1 MSGGAFMTDK
11 SLGQYLKE
19 LRGANNY
26 TQEYIA
32 SYLNIT
38 RQAYS
43 HYETGRVSPN
53 TETLCKISDF
63 YNVPISI
70 LLELYVPSESISQS
84 SCCNFSTIPDSCD
97 DLISDFYKFINN
109 PANIDKIRQLARKEK
124 ELIYYFENITIDDQH
139 DLLEYLRIKVHNKIK
154 REVTNSKLNSLNK

>member
-1 MSGGAFMTDK
+1 MTDK

-53 TETLCKISDF
+53 TETLCRLSDF

-70 LLELYVPSESISQS
+70 LLELYVPNEGTLPTSSYTFSSI
-84 SCCNFSTIPDSCD
+84 PESCD

-109 PANIDKIRQLARKEK
+109 PANNDKIKQLARKEK
-124 ELIYYFENITIDDQH
+124 ELIYYFENIPIDDQH

-154 REVTNSKLNSLNK
+154 RSVSCSSQKSN